1 MKAHIVVDLGF
12 GDSGKGITTARLAKE
27 ARKLDG
33 ISPLIVRHNGGHQA
47 GHSVYFKPDGPYKK
61 IDNPVN
67 RHVFSQL
74 GSGVFD
80 RCHTYLPNTFT
91 VHPQSFLTECNALL
105 ECVERIPNVY
115 IDAEAMIT
123 TPWDILDN
131 HIKET
136 RVGHGS
142 VGVGFGSTI
151 ERNEKHYR
159 LHFIDL
165 YHPKVLETKLKS
177 IINQYYHLDVN
188 KSMSLIEEFLKDCDE
203 LIRLP
208 FVKMANKT
216 IISAG
221 FKTVIFEGAQGTL
234 LDQKFG
240 FFPNVTRS
248 NTTVAN
254 AFLLLEGKAESLNIH
269 YVTRSYLT
277 RHGAGFMPEATT
289 PVKLDNN
296 SYEIN
301 ETNQWQG
308 PLRIGEINTELLDYS
323 LRVNEN
329 FVTLSNIK
337 TTRSLVIT
345 CCDQLEIDAN
355 SLLKKLKMYYIFDFV
370 YKSYS
375 PFLDDNLVPVRI
387 NSSEIC

>member
-27 ARKLDG
+27 ARILDG

-47 GHSVYFKPDGPYKK
+47 GHSVYFRRNGHYKK
-61 IDNPVN
+61 IDNSVN
-67 RHVFSQL
+67 HHVFSQL

-80 RCHTYLPNTFT
+80 RCHTYLPSTFT
-91 VHPQSFLTECNALL
+91 VHPQSFLTECDTLL
-105 ECVERIPNVY
+105 QCVERIPNVY
-115 IDAEAMIT
+115 IDAQAMIT

-131 HIKET
+131 HLKET

-151 ERNEKHYR
+151 ERNEKHFR

-165 YHPKVLETKLKS
+165 YHPKVLEAKLNS
-177 IINQYYHLDVN
+177 IISQYYHLNVDTN
-188 KSMSLIEEFLKDCDE
+188 RSLIEEFLKDCDK

-208 FVKMANKT
+208 FVKMANQT
-216 IISAG
+216 ILSAG

-248 NTTVAN
+248 NTTIAN
-254 AFLLLEGKAESLNIH
+254 ALVLLEGKAERLDIH

-277 RHGAGFMPEATT
+277 RHGNGFMPNEESI
-289 PVKLDNN
+289 KLNN
-296 SYEIN
+296 TDYEIN
-301 ETNQWQG
+301 KTNEWQG
-308 PLRIGEINTELLDYS
+308 PLRIGRLDTELLDYS

-345 CCDQLEIDAN
+345 CCDQLEIDTN
-355 SLLKKLKMYYIFDFV
+355 SLSKELKMYYLFDFI

-375 PFLDDNLVPVRI
+375 PFLDDNLVPVPTA
-387 NSSEIC
+387 SSEIC